1 MQRLHL
7 HIAVED
13 LARSIDFYS
22 TLFGAQP
29 SVKKPD
35 YAKWMLDD
43 PRVNLAISER
53 GRTPGVDHVGIQAET
68 AEELAAIAGRLK
80 GAGQSTFDETATT
93 CCYAKSDKSWVVDP
107 SGVRWESFHTLGE
120 ATVYGGDDAAVVV
133 EPPKAASACCGA

>member
-7 HIAVED
+7 HISVAD
-13 LARSIDFYS
+13 LEQSIDFYS

-29 SVKKPD
+29 SVRKPD

-43 PRVNLAISER
+43 PRVNLAISAR
-53 GRTPGVDHVGIQAET
+53 DRAPGVDHVGIQAET
-68 AEELAAIAGRLK
+68 AEELAAIATRLK
-80 GAGQSTFDETATT
+80 DAGEVTFDQTAAT

-120 ATVYGGDDAAVVV
+120 ATMYGEAQAA
-133 EPPKAASACCGA
+133 